1 MCCNLTCFVIRI
13 MNSNE
18 LNNIF
23 LLNLYLIYI
32 YILKT
37 ETKGWKNNKNKFLY

>member
-1 MCCNLTCFVIRI
+1 

-23 LLNLYLIYI
+23 LLNLYLTYI
-32 YILKT
+32 YIKKKI
-37 ETKGWKNNKNKFLY
+37 KGWKNNKNKFLYQIFFKI